1 MPSLAF
7 NLSLFFTSAGFVSMY
22 LPLVSGFPSLTSP
35 GFVSRDLL
43 LVFGFPSL
51 GLSLESQNRIMV
63 SFDVGGISYTSGG
76 ERIALLNSSIGFG
89 TKINKIDLM
98 FGFTGTTA
106 GISRLNIE
114 DQSYTATFLRVGYR
128 LSNFRVGLNL
138 PVYLLAGEKKLSLLP
153 VPLLYVSISS
163 KK

>member
-7 NLSLFFTSAGFVSMY
+7 NLSLFFTF
-22 LPLVSGFPSLTSP
+22 P
-35 GFVSRDLL
+35 GFISRDLPF
-43 LVFGFPSL
+43 VFGFPSL
-51 GLSLESQNRIMV
+51 GLSWESQSSITA
-63 SFDVGGISYTSGG
+63 SFDVGGISYAVGG
-76 ERIALLNSSIGFG
+76 ERIVILNSSLGFG
-89 TKINKIDLM
+89 ANINKIDVM
-98 FGFTGTTA
+98 SGFTGTTA

-128 LSNFRVGLNL
+128 LGNFRMGLNL

>member
-7 NLSLFFTSAGFVSMY
+7 NLSLFFTF
-22 LPLVSGFPSLTSP
+22 P
-35 GFVSRDLL
+35 GFVSRDLPF
-43 LVFGFPSL
+43 VFGFPSL
-51 GLSLESQNRIMV
+51 GLSLESQNRITA
-63 SFDVGGISYTSGG
+63 SFDVGGISYALG
-76 ERIALLNSSIGFG
+76 EEGIVLWNSSLGFG
-89 TKINKIDLM
+89 TNINNFDLM

-128 LSNFRVGLNL
+128 LGNFRAGLNL

>member
-1 MPSLAF
+1 MGVWRWVMPSLAF
-7 NLSLFFTSAGFVSMY
+7 NLSLFFTF
-22 LPLVSGFPSLTSP
+22 P
-35 GFVSRDLL
+35 GFVSRDLPF
-43 LVFGFPSL
+43 VFGFPSL
-51 GLSLESQNRIMV
+51 GLSLESQNRITA
-63 SFDVGGISYTSGG
+63 SFDVGGISYTLGG
-76 ERIALLNSSIGFG
+76 ERIALLNSSLGFG
-89 TKINKIDLM
+89 TNINNFDLT

-114 DQSYTATFLRVGYR
+114 DQNYTATFLRVGYR
-128 LSNFRVGLNL
+128 LGNFRVGLNL